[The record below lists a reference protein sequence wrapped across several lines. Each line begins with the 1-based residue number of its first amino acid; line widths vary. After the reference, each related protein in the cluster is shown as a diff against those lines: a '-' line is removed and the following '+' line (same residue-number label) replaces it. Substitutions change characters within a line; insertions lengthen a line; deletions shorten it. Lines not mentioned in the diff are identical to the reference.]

1 MIFLIIV
8 LLVVL
13 LVGIIFEG
21 INYFEFGTLT
31 VSDKDLSEA
40 LGTNPELVE
49 GPTSWRSDGRSDSG
63 VDKDSIKLKLITGK
77 SYRFIKTEYSLLF
90 PYYDFDLGVVPVWY
104 RSADVIKKVHEAKMR
119 ETGIKQTSREKLGF

>member
-1 MIFLIIV
+1 MIFLNIV

-13 LVGIIFEG
+13 LVGIIIEG
-21 INYFEFGTLT
+21 INYFEFGKLT

-40 LGTNPELVE
+40 LGTNPELIE
-49 GPTSWRSDGRSDSG
+49 DPTSWRSDSG
-63 VDKDSIKLKLITGK
+63 VDKDYIKLKLITGK
-77 SYRFIKTEYSLLF
+77 GCKFRKTEYSLLF

-119 ETGIKQTSREKLGF
+119 ETGIKQTGREKLGF